1 MSADGVEAEP
11 AAGPGCSQRCQCRC
25 DLWAHALYRICDPD
39 CSQAIVRAQFE
50 TADGLE
56 WRYLCVPCWDHVRY
70 ARQSNGE
77 RVTTDL
83 ARMT

>member
-1 MSADGVEAEP
+1 VSAGPAGAAPRAEP
-11 AAGPGCSQRCQCRC
+11 EGLRRCECRC
-25 DLWAHALYRICDPD
+25 DLWAHALYRICDRD
-39 CSQAIVRAQFE
+39 GAQAVVRAQFE
-50 TADGLE
+50 TADGPE

-83 ARMT
+83 ARMS